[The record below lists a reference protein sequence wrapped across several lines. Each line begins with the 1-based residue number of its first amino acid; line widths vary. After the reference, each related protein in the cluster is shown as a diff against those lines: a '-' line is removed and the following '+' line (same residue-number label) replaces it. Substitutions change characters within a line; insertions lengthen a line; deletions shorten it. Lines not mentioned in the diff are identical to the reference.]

1 MKRRLIQAV
10 ALVAIAAGIVLV
22 LPSCGGGGND
32 GKKQSPTI
40 KRDQAQ

>member
-1 MKRRLIQAV
+1 MKRRLLQAI
-10 ALVAIAAGIVLV
+10 ALVAIAAGIAMA
-22 LPSCGGGGND
+22 LPSCGGGGED